1 MKNEPK
7 GREVTAEQIRSFRLR
22 AHHLDREYG
31 MEEVLEAAGACG
43 FQNSPP
49 GAWETAL
56 WNRVPSCGREEME
69 RLLYREKSLLQ
80 AWSLRGV
87 PLVFPAGET
96 GAFLS
101 ALIPQGKEPWIYTRG
116 IQLALDFVGLEFE
129 ETLEALRQVIG
140 ELDHQTLVSKTELD
154 QTLAERM
161 LPLLPEEKR
170 FLWSQPSM
178 YGNPEKQTVGGAA
191 VSFLLRPC
199 AFEGRVVFGER
210 KGASPS
216 FTSYENWTGRPFEAD
231 GDGGKKLVRKFL
243 HCYGPA
249 TADMLAAW
257 LGCSGVQA
265 RRLWKLAAGE
275 LEPVMFQGKRAFI
288 LAEDGETLWGKP
300 VFERQLLL
308 LGGHDP
314 YLDQRDRQVLQ
325 PEKSLQRQIWRTVA
339 NPGAVIVQGK
349 AVGIWTAVQGGKG
362 KGLRFQASLW
372 EDGVSRNAIRELAE
386 AYGAF
391 RGEEIGEFEVK

>member
-1 MKNEPK
+1 
-7 GREVTAEQIRSFRLR
+7 
-22 AHHLDREYG
+22 
-31 MEEVLEAAGACG
+31 
-43 FQNSPP
+43 
-49 GAWETAL
+49 
-56 WNRVPSCGREEME
+56 
-69 RLLYREKSLLQ
+69 
-80 AWSLRGV
+80 
-87 PLVFPAGET
+87 
-96 GAFLS
+96 
-101 ALIPQGKEPWIYTRG
+101 
-116 IQLALDFVGLEFE
+116 
-129 ETLEALRQVIG
+129 
-140 ELDHQTLVSKTELD
+140 
-154 QTLAERM
+154 
-161 LPLLPEEKR
+161 
-170 FLWSQPSM
+170 M

-300 VFERQLLL
+300 VFERQFLL